1 MNFSFRKPVL
11 GALLVA
17 TLSCPFVAS
26 ADSQTQWRPRK
37 PTLVDR
43 VHDAADQFVDINY
56 AFKAGWKVA
65 TPCVSGPQSGAM
77 GVHLTLDARVG
88 DGLVNPDEPE
98 ALIYEPLPN
107 GRWRL
112 VGVEFIVLADQW
124 NAAHPSGP
132 APSVDGHLMNLVG
145 MPNRY
150 GLPSFFEL
158 HVWAFEDNPDGSFS
172 DWNVRVTCEE
182 QRGAEDSSE
191 PLAQWRRS
199 KIRMEIQR
207 LTVG

>member
-1 MNFSFRKPVL
+1 MNSSNRTPLVVV
-11 GALLVA
+11 ALALA
-17 TLSCPFVAS
+17 TLAS
-26 ADSQTQWRPRK
+26 PYSVSAADAQASQSWRPYPPRK

-43 VHDAADQFVDINY
+43 VHDAVDQYVDINY
-56 AFKAGWKVA
+56 AFKSGWKVA
-65 TPCVSGPQSGAM
+65 TPCVSGPAAGAM

-107 GRWRL
+107 GKWRL

-124 NAAHPSGP
+124 NTNHPTGP

-158 HVWAFEDNPDGSFS
+158 HVWAFEDNPDGSFA
-172 DWNVRVTCEE
+172 DFNIRVSCEE
-182 QRGAEDSSE
+182 QRGELKT
-191 PLAQWRRS
+191 PQPR
-199 KIRMEIQR
+199 QQ
-207 LTVG
+207 